1 MFADA
6 NLITRDG
13 TTLVS
18 RHWRPQGAG
27 PWPTLLM
34 RQPYGRAI
42 ASTVTLPH
50 PQWWCRHGFLVVV
63 QDVRGQGDSQGA
75 FAGFSQEANDTAD
88 TLNWLRELSEV
99 NGRIGLYGFSYQ
111 GLTQLL
117 APEECPPPDCM
128 APAMC
133 GLDERNHWS
142 CEGEAH
148 WWHLGL
154 GWGLQLAALQA
165 RRRGEQSSWEEIRR
179 SLEDGSYLRDGL
191 RLLKQ
196 HDPHGMAVRWLH
208 QPAHDASA
216 WIQHSVSERW
226 LQTPMLLL
234 GGWWD
239 PHLRGLLDLAER
251 SRAVGG
257 QPDLHIGPA
266 THLQWWPQSSRL
278 LLNFFQHHLQDHPS
292 KDASDGVA
300 MTGVHLWDQ
309 TKARWERTHTTNPAH
324 QPIKE
329 SPGWSLSSTGLACL
343 DPSEG
348 SLIKDGS
355 DGNGSD
361 GSGSD
366 GSGQVVIVHDPW
378 RPVPAVGGHLSPTAG
393 PVDRASVDQRSDVA
407 LFTGAPVTHRL
418 QLSGRPMLQLVGFA
432 DQPGFDLCVA
442 LSRLPAESE
451 AVQQLS
457 TGVLRTIGQ
466 SALSPRPLTLELQAL
481 HATLN
486 PGDRLRL
493 SIAGAAWPA
502 IAVNPGDPEVPCGAP
517 NADCRVISIVLQ
529 LESAQL
535 QMLPL
540 LVPQTGGTPAD

>member
-6 NLITRDG
+6 NLVTRDG

-18 RHWRPQGAG
+18 RLWRPEGKG
-27 PWPTLLM
+27 PWPALLM

-50 PQWWCRHGFLVVV
+50 PQWWCRQGFLVVV
-63 QDVRGQGDSQGA
+63 QDVRGQGDSQGS
-75 FAGFSQEANDTAD
+75 FAGFEQEASDTAD
-88 TLNWLRELSEV
+88 TLTWLRGLPEA

-117 APEECPPPDCM
+117 APEDCPPPDCM

-142 CEGEAH
+142 CEGQAH

-165 RRRGEQSSWEEIRR
+165 RRRGDLADWEEIRR

-191 RLLKQ
+191 QLLEQ
-196 HDPHGMAVRWLH
+196 HDPQGMAMRWFH
-208 QPAHDASA
+208 QSAHDSND
-216 WIQHSVSERW
+216 WIQHSVPERW
-226 LQTPMLLL
+226 LQKPMLLL

-239 PHLRGLLDLAER
+239 PHLRGVLDLAER

-257 QPDLHIGPA
+257 QPNLHIGPA
-266 THLQWWPQSSRL
+266 THLQWWPESSRL
-278 LLNFFQHHLQDHPS
+278 LLNFFQQHLLNQPCAAAA
-292 KDASDGVA
+292 DAADIAS
-300 MTGVHLWDQ
+300 VHLWDQ
-309 TKARWERTHTTNPAH
+309 SSECWDAAISLATAAKPPA
-324 QPIKE
+324 
-329 SPGWSLSSTGLACL
+329 STLSWGLSSDGLACL
-343 DPSEG
+343 DPNEG
-348 SLIKDGS
+348 SLVNEGS
-355 DGNGSD
+355 NGS
-361 GSGSD
+361 GT
-366 GSGQVVIVHDPW
+366 VVIVHDPW

-393 PVDRASVDQRSDVA
+393 PVDRGATDQRSDVA
-407 LFTGAPVTHRL
+407 LFTGAPLNDGL
-418 QLSGRPMLQLVGFA
+418 QLSGRPMLQVVGFA

-451 AVQQLS
+451 RVQQLS
-457 TGVLRTIGQ
+457 TGVLRTIGPD
-466 SALSPRPLTLELQAL
+466 ALNPTRHQIELQAV
-481 HATLN
+481 HASLN

-502 IAVNPGDPEVPCGAP
+502 IAVNPGHPHAPCRAP
-517 NADCRVISIVLQ
+517 NADCRVVSIVLH
-529 LESAQL
+529 LDRAQL

-540 LVPQTGGTPAD
+540 LLPQTGRTPAD

>member
-1 MFADA
+1 
-6 NLITRDG
+6 
-13 TTLVS
+13 
-18 RHWRPQGAG
+18 
-27 PWPTLLM
+27 
-34 RQPYGRAI
+34 
-42 ASTVTLPH
+42 
-50 PQWWCRHGFLVVV
+50 
-63 QDVRGQGDSQGA
+63 
-75 FAGFSQEANDTAD
+75 
-88 TLNWLRELSEV
+88 
-99 NGRIGLYGFSYQ
+99 
-111 GLTQLL
+111 
-117 APEECPPPDCM
+117 
-128 APAMC
+128 MC

-196 HDPHGMAVRWLH
+196 HDPHGAGRALV
-208 QPAHDASA
+208 ASA
-216 WIQHSVSERW
+216 SARCIR
-226 LQTPMLLL
+226 L
-234 GGWWD
+234 D
-239 PHLRGLLDLAER
+239 PAFGFGTLVADAHAAARRLVGPALRGLLDLAEQA
-251 SRAVGG
+251 RAVGG

-309 TKARWERTHTTNPAH
+309 TKARWRRTHTTNPAH

-361 GSGSD
+361 GSGSE

-378 RPVPAVGGHLSPTAG
+378 RPSPLS
-393 PVDRASVDQRSDVA
+393 VA
-407 LFTGAPVTHRL
+407 T
-418 QLSGRPMLQLVGFA
+418 
-432 DQPGFDLCVA
+432 
-442 LSRLPAESE
+442 
-451 AVQQLS
+451 
-457 TGVLRTIGQ
+457 
-466 SALSPRPLTLELQAL
+466 
-481 HATLN
+481 
-486 PGDRLRL
+486 
-493 SIAGAAWPA
+493 
-502 IAVNPGDPEVPCGAP
+502 
-517 NADCRVISIVLQ
+517 
-529 LESAQL
+529 
-535 QMLPL
+535 
-540 LVPQTGGTPAD
+540 

>member
-18 RHWRPQGAG
+18 RLWRPQGDG

-63 QDVRGQGDSQGA
+63 QDVRGQGDSQGS
-75 FAGFSQEANDTAD
+75 FAGFSQEASDTAD
-88 TLNWLRELSEV
+88 TLNWLRELPEV

-117 APEECPPPDCM
+117 APEDSPPPDCM

-165 RRRGEQSSWEEIRR
+165 RRRGDQSHWEEIRR

-191 RLLKQ
+191 RLLEQ

-208 QPAHDASA
+208 QPANDASA

-266 THLQWWPQSSRL
+266 THLQWWPQSSQL

-292 KDASDGVA
+292 T
-300 MTGVHLWDQ
+300 M
-309 TKARWERTHTTNPAH
+309 P
-324 QPIKE
+324 
-329 SPGWSLSSTGLACL
+329 
-343 DPSEG
+343 
-348 SLIKDGS
+348 
-355 DGNGSD
+355 
-361 GSGSD
+361 
-366 GSGQVVIVHDPW
+366 
-378 RPVPAVGGHLSPTAG
+378 
-393 PVDRASVDQRSDVA
+393 
-407 LFTGAPVTHRL
+407 
-418 QLSGRPMLQLVGFA
+418 
-432 DQPGFDLCVA
+432 
-442 LSRLPAESE
+442 
-451 AVQQLS
+451 
-457 TGVLRTIGQ
+457 
-466 SALSPRPLTLELQAL
+466 
-481 HATLN
+481 
-486 PGDRLRL
+486 
-493 SIAGAAWPA
+493 
-502 IAVNPGDPEVPCGAP
+502 
-517 NADCRVISIVLQ
+517 
-529 LESAQL
+529 
-535 QMLPL
+535 
-540 LVPQTGGTPAD
+540 